1 MEKYTSVGVS
11 KRKSG
16 SWQARLRYKENG
28 KWKELSK
35 MLPEAKGK
43 KEAERMA
50 EDLRRELNEAAQHEA
65 FAAEHRTLGEVVE
78 EFLDLQLARG
88 EIEKSTYA
96 RQMDSFHSS
105 IEPYLGDYIFDTL
118 DRTAINAWHTKLSAM
133 GRQQSSIYNYYQILS
148 KVYRYYEEIGE
159 IASNPIRQTK
169 GYHARMRKKKV
180 DKTHLTAE
188 MEEKFINSVFLEYE
202 PEDWMY
208 AAMTLAFY
216 AGLRRGEILGLRFH
230 NIDFERNTITIDTAI
245 GKGYGGSYTKG
256 PKNHSSNRTIP
267 MVPQLAYCMKLRYDA
282 IQPEGNWYVAG
293 NRDKFISPS
302 RYTETARKFYDA
314 YGLVDAYGKPIN
326 TKGLRHNFATVGV
339 RSNIDIKALS
349 LILGHADTS
358 MTLNTYA
365 DDSERS
371 KAASIEKISKVFSEE
386 TDDVDYYPP
395 EEVE

>member
-1 MEKYTSVGVS
+1 MEKYTAVSVC
-11 KRKSG
+11 KRKKG
-16 SWQARLRYKENG
+16 WQARLRYKEG
-28 KWKELSK
+28 KAWKELSK

-43 KEAERMA
+43 KEAEKMA
-50 EDLRRELNEAAQHEA
+50 EELRQRLNKVAENEAIT
-65 FAAEHRTLGEVVE
+65 AEHRTLSEVVE

-88 EIEKSTYA
+88 EIEKSTYS
-96 RQMDSFHSS
+96 RQMDSFHNS
-105 IEPYLGDYIFDTL
+105 IEPYLGDYIFDTI
-118 DRTAINAWHTKLSAM
+118 DRTVLNAWHTKLSSI
-133 GRQQSSIYNYYQILS
+133 GRAQSSIYNYYQILS

-159 IASNPIRQTK
+159 ISRNPIQQTK

-230 NIDFERNTITIDTAI
+230 NVDFERNTITIDTAI
-245 GKGYGGSYTKG
+245 GKGYGGSYTKP
-256 PKNHSSNRTIP
+256 PKNHSSERVIP
-267 MVPQLAYCMKLRYDA
+267 MLPQLAHCLKLRYEA
-282 IQPEGNWYVAG
+282 IQPKGNWYVAG
-293 NRDKFISPS
+293 NEDKYISPS
-302 RYTETARKFYDA
+302 QFSYTARRFYDA
-314 YGLVDAYGKPIN
+314 YGLVDVYGKPIN

-371 KAASIEKISKVFSEE
+371 KAASIERMSKVFSEE